1 MEPIRTHVGVA
12 VPLDAANI
20 DTDQIIPKQ
29 FLLAVDRKGFG
40 RHLFHEAR
48 WLDEAET
55 QPNPDFIL
63 NKPVYA
69 GASIL
74 VARENFGN
82 GSSRE
87 HAPWA
92 LLDYGIRVVICTSF
106 GDIFRNN
113 ALGNGLLTVTLPESA
128 VAELFDMLEADP
140 GMTLKVSLETMTVE
154 TGDRS
159 WTFELDDFRRRT
171 LMEGLD
177 AMDLTL
183 EHAAEIEAWE
193 ARQPAWRN
201 RALLADSCGG

>member
-1 MEPIRTHVGVA
+1 MEPLRTHTGVA
-12 VPLDAANI
+12 VPLDAGNV

-40 RHLFHEAR
+40 KHLFHQAR

-55 QPNPDFIL
+55 QPNPDFVL
-63 NKPVYA
+63 NDPVYR

-92 LLDYGIRVVICTSF
+92 LLDYGFRVVICASF

-113 ALGNGLLTVTLPESA
+113 ALGNGLLTVTLPEA
-128 VAELFDMLEADP
+128 AIAELFDLMHATP
-140 GMTLKVSLETMTVE
+140 GLPVTVSLETMRVTA
-154 TGDRS
+154 GDKS
-159 WTFELDDFRRRT
+159 WSFELDDFRRRT
-171 LMEGLD
+171 IMEGLD
-177 AMDLTL
+177 AMDLTMA
-183 EHAAEIEAWE
+183 HAAEIEAYE
-193 ARQPAWRN
+193 AARPAWMN
-201 RALLADSCGG
+201 RALG